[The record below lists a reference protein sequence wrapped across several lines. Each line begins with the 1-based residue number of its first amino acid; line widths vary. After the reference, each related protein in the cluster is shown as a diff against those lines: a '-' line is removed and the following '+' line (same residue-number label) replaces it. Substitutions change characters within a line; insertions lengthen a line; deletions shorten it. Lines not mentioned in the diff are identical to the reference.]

1 MAMIE
6 RRDEIVILMKIVE
19 TSEGLTE
26 RKITQFENYVGVD
39 QVLLDTCRMG
49 DLENQH
55 QHT

>member
-26 RKITQFENYVGVD
+26 RKITQFKNCVGVD

-49 DLENQH
+49 DGYE
-55 QHT
+55 T